1 MVTARASLQGPS
13 YRLGH
18 AVTAL
23 YRRTLTEFGR
33 LPGIGIRLALSVST
47 RRVTGRFALQGIAL
61 AALGAAVGAGA
72 AVLFIEVLRR
82 LTPDARPLDAWTVA
96 GVVVVLAAVSVAA
109 AVVPARRAARVD
121 PMLTLRAE

>member
-1 MVTARASLQGPS
+1 MT
-13 YRLGH
+13 
-18 AVTAL
+18 
-23 YRRTLTEFGR
+23 
-33 LPGIGIRLALSVST
+33 
-47 RRVTGRFALQGIAL
+47 RFALQGIAL

-96 GVVVVLAAVSVAA
+96 GVVLVLGAVSVAA